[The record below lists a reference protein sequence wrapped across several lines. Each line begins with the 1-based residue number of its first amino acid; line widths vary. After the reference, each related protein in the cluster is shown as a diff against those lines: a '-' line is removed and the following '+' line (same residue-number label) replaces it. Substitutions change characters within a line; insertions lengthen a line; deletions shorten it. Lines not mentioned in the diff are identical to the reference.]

1 MEDSKV
7 IVDTSELTFE
17 EPELVEVP
25 KEPIVEPIV
34 EEEPVR
40 RKGGK
45 LINCLRNERVKV
57 QFVPSS
63 NSDITDKTH
72 PYWGGMSDN
81 AWHAYTVP
89 LLRNGTYKNPL
100 TDSEKAFLEDYMGL
114 EPNALS
120 VHRRSGENF
129 WENRQVFVTKDGE
142 VLDLSTPMGY
152 INWKILLTNSDE
164 ICPSLKELR
173 TRPKATYRFVL
184 VSDSEVYSST
194 VENVSVKSACW
205 KAYGKYEEDFDTLK
219 TIIETVTGLGVDR
232 KSDIA
237 FLQEKAVSLIDS
249 HPNQFLDAA
258 ADKYL
263 SFKVLIAKAVERGII
278 ERRADYYYYM
288 NTPLCNKNENPT
300 ITVAARYI
308 SEPKNQ
314 EILFSIQSKLK

>member
-7 IVDTSELTFE
+7 IVDASELTFE

-120 VHRRSGENF
+120 VHKRSGENF

-164 ICPSLKELR
+164 ICPSLKDLR
-173 TRPKATYRFVL
+173 DRPKATYRFVL
-184 VSDSEVYSST
+184 VSDSEVYNST
-194 VENVSVKSACW
+194 VESVSVKTACW

-219 TIIETVTGLGVDR
+219 TIIETVTGLSVDR
-232 KSDIA
+232 KSNIA
-237 FLQEKAVSLIDS
+237 FLQGKAVELIDS
-249 HPNQFLDAA
+249 HPNQFLAAA

-263 SFKVLIAKAVERGII
+263 SFKVLIAKAVERGVI